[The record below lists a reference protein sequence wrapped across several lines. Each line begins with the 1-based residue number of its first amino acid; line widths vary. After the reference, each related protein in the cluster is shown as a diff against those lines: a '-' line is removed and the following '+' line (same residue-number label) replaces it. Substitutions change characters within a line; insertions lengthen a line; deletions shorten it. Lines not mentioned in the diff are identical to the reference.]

1 MKHFS
6 KLAALLLGAAMIFAF
21 AGCAN
26 STDSDDTEN
35 VVYTLKNGLTDR
47 DSNPISMTISYKN
60 KSGVYVN
67 EQTIPVNGTYEVP
80 ASDAI
85 VIIDHKDPFSGVM
98 SRCPVIYFKVNDT
111 ELYAGT
117 AILEKGAKVTLNGE
131 QPQITSL

>member
-1 MKHFS
+1 MKHFY
-6 KLAALLLGAAMIFAF
+6 KLAALLLGAAMIFGF

-26 STDSDDTEN
+26 SSNSDDTEN
-35 VVYTLKNGLTDR
+35 VVYTVKNSTG
-47 DSNPISMTISYKN
+47 SEMVISYKN
-60 KSGVYVN
+60 KSDVYVN
-67 EQTIPVNGTYEVP
+67 EKTIPANGTYEVP